1 MTLCQKSLF
10 GILFDK
16 FTQIR
21 FHTKMTNPLLEKF
34 DTPFESAP
42 FSKIKI
48 EHYQPAFEQAII
60 EAKEEVDAIVKNTD
74 APTFA
79 NTIEALELSGE
90 KLGRIS
96 SIFFNLNSAET
107 SDEMQKIAQDV
118 SPLLSEFGNDVR
130 LNEDLFKRVKAVYE
144 QKDNLDL
151 TAEQAYLLEKKYK
164 GFSRNG
170 ANLNETDK
178 EKLREIDKELSRL
191 SLQFGQNVLAETN
204 NYELV
209 IVNEEDLSGLPDY
222 AIEQAKAD
230 AEAKGKKGWIFTL
243 QAPSFIPFIQ
253 YAENRSLREELF
265 RASGKKAYQD
275 NEFNNEENIKSIV
288 SLRHKRAQILGYNSH
303 ADYVLEERMAKTPE
317 TVFDFLN
324 DLLVKAKPFA
334 EKEIKELAEFAK
346 NTDGIETLQRWDH
359 AYYAEKLKQEKY
371 NLSEEELKPYFQL
384 ENVTQGSFDVATKLF
399 GITFK
404 EINSIDK
411 YHEEVATYEVLDKD
425 GNFLSL
431 LYADFFPR
439 AGKRPGAWMTSF
451 REASNVNGNSIRPH
465 VSIVCNFTKPTKD
478 KPSLLTFQ
486 EVTTLFHEFGH
497 ALHGMVPNTTYESLA
512 GTNVFWDFVE
522 LPSQFYENFCY
533 EPEALA
539 LFAKH
544 YETGEVIPQ
553 DLVEKVRNAS
563 NYMDGYQ
570 TVRQLSFGLLDMTYH
585 ANANQEIGD
594 LQEFE
599 KLAFQ
604 PTELYP
610 SIENNMMSTSFSHI
624 FQGGYSSGYY
634 SYKWAEVLDADAFA
648 FFQETG
654 IFNKETAEKFHKLLS
669 SGGTK
674 NPMELY
680 IEFRGKK
687 PSPEAL
693 LKRAGLN

>member
-1 MTLCQKSLF
+1 MN
-10 GILFDK
+10 
-16 FTQIR
+16 
-21 FHTKMTNPLLEKF
+21 NPLLEKF
-34 DTPFESAP
+34 DTLYESAP

-48 EHYQPAFEQAII
+48 EHYKPAFEQAIQ
-60 EAKEEVDAIVKNTD
+60 EAKDEINTIANNVE
-74 APTFA
+74 APTFE
-79 NTIEALELSGE
+79 NTIVALELSGE
-90 KLGRIS
+90 KLGKIS

-107 SDEMQKIAQDV
+107 NDEIQQIAQDI

-130 LNEDLFKRVKAVYE
+130 LNEKLFQRIKMVYA
-144 QKDNLDL
+144 QKDALDL
-151 TAEQAYLLEKKYK
+151 NPEEAYLLEKKYK

-170 ANLNETDK
+170 ANLNEEDK
-178 EKLREIDKELSRL
+178 EKLRAIDKDLARL

-204 NYELV
+204 NYELL
-209 IVNEEDLSGLPDY
+209 ITNEEDLKGLPDY
-222 AIEQAKAD
+222 AIDQAKAD
-230 AEAKGKKGWIFTL
+230 AEAKNKEGWIFTL
-243 QAPSFIPFIQ
+243 QAPSFIPFMQ
-253 YAENRSLREELF
+253 YAENRTLREELF
-265 RASGKKAYQD
+265 RASGRKAFQN
-275 NEFNNEENIKSIV
+275 NEYNNEENIKQIAK
-288 SLRHKRAQILGYNSH
+288 LRFDRANLLGYATH
-303 ADYVLEERMAKTPE
+303 ADYVLEERMAKNPQ
-317 TVFDFLN
+317 TVIDFLN

-334 EKEIKELAEFAK
+334 EKEIKELAAFAK
-346 NTDGIETLQRWDH
+346 ETDEIETLQRWDH
-359 AYYAEKLKQEKY
+359 AFYAEKLKQEKF

-384 ENVTQGSFDVATKLF
+384 ENVIQGAFDVATKLF

-404 EINSIDK
+404 EINTIDK
-411 YHEEVATYEVLDKD
+411 YHEEVTTYEVNDKE

-439 AGKRPGAWMTSF
+439 PGKRPGAWMTSF
-451 REASNVNGNSIRPH
+451 REASNVKGNSVRPH
-465 VSIVCNFTKPTKD
+465 VSIVCNFTKPTKN

-497 ALHGMVPNTTYESLA
+497 ALHGMLPNTTFESLA

-544 YETGEVIPQ
+544 YETGEIIPQ
-553 DLVEKVRNAS
+553 ELVQKVRNAS
-563 NYMDGYQ
+563 SYMDGYQ
-570 TVRQLSFGLLDMTYH
+570 TVRQISFGLLDMAYH
-585 ANANQEIGD
+585 ANNPTDIID
-594 LQEFE
+594 LEQFE
-599 KLAFQ
+599 QNVFTA
-604 PTELYP
+604 TELYP
-610 SIENNMMSTSFSHI
+610 VVEKNMMSTSFSHI

-654 IFNKETAEKFHKLLS
+654 IFNPETAQKFYTLLS

-674 NPMELY
+674 DPMDLY

-693 LKRAGLN
+693 LKRAGLVS

>member
-1 MTLCQKSLF
+1 M
-10 GILFDK
+10 
-16 FTQIR
+16 
-21 FHTKMTNPLLEKF
+21 MNNPLLEKF

-48 EHYQPAFEQAII
+48 EHYQPAFEQAIK
-60 EAKEEVDAIVKNTD
+60 EAKDEIDAIANNLNT
-74 APTFA
+74 PTFA

-90 KLGRIS
+90 KLSRVS

-107 SDEMQKIAQDV
+107 SDEIQKIAQEI
-118 SPLLSEFGNDVR
+118 SPLLSDFGNDVR
-130 LNEDLFKRVKAVYE
+130 LNEKLFQRIKTIYD
-144 QKDNLDL
+144 QKDLL
-151 TAEQAYLLEKKYK
+151 ELSAEQAYLLEKKYK

-170 ANLNETDK
+170 ANLSDENK
-178 EKLREIDKELSRL
+178 AKLREIDKELSRI

-204 NYELV
+204 NYELH
-209 IVNEEDLSGLPDY
+209 ITNEDDLKGLPDY

-230 AEAKGKKGWIFTL
+230 AEAKEKDGWIFTL
-243 QAPSFIPFIQ
+243 QAPSYIPFLQ

-265 RASGKKAYQD
+265 RASGRKAYQA
-275 NEFNNEENIKSIV
+275 NEYNNEENIKAITK
-288 SLRHKRAQILGYNSH
+288 LRFERANLLGYKTH
-303 ADYVLEERMAKTPE
+303 ADYVLEERMAKTPD
-317 TVFDFLN
+317 TVINFLN

-334 EKEIKELAEFAK
+334 ENEIKEIADLALK
-346 NTDGIETLQRWDH
+346 TDGIEKIERWDH
-359 AYYAEKLKQEKY
+359 GYYAEKLKQQKF

-384 ENVTQGSFDVATKLF
+384 ENVIQGAFDVATKLF

-404 EINSIDK
+404 EINTIDK
-411 YHEEVATYEVLDKD
+411 YNDEVTTYEVLDKN

-497 ALHGMVPNTTYESLA
+497 ALHGMLPNTTYESLS
-512 GTNVFWDFVE
+512 GTNVYWDFVE

-553 DLVEKVRNAS
+553 KLVEKVRNAS
-563 NYMDGYQ
+563 SFMDGYQ
-570 TVRQLSFGLLDMTYH
+570 TVRQISFGLLDMAYH
-585 ANANQEIGD
+585 ATDPSNITD
-594 LQEFE
+594 LQTFE
-599 KLAFQ
+599 QKAFEL
-604 PTELYP
+604 TELYP
-610 SIENNMMSTSFSHI
+610 IVPNNMMSTSFSHI

-654 IFNKETAEKFHKLLS
+654 IFNTETAQKYYTLLS

-674 NPMELY
+674 DPMELY
-680 IEFRGKK
+680 ENFRGKK
-687 PSPEAL
+687 PSPDAL
-693 LKRAGLN
+693 LKRAGLILN

>member
-1 MTLCQKSLF
+1 M
-10 GILFDK
+10 
-16 FTQIR
+16 
-21 FHTKMTNPLLEKF
+21 MNNPLLEKF

-48 EHYQPAFEQAII
+48 EHYQPAFEQAIK
-60 EAKEEVDAIVKNTD
+60 EAKEEIDQIVNNPQE
-74 APTFA
+74 PTFE
-79 NTIEALELSGE
+79 NTIVAMELSGE

-107 SDEMQKIAQDV
+107 SDEMQKIAQEI
-118 SPLLSEFGNDVR
+118 SPALSEFGNDIR
-130 LNEDLFKRVKAVYE
+130 LNQALFQRIKVIYDQRHTL
-144 QKDNLDL
+144 NL
-151 TAEQAYLLEKKYK
+151 TEEEAYLLEKKYK

-170 ANLNETDK
+170 ANLNED
-178 EKLREIDKELSRL
+178 EKLKLRDIDKELAQL
-191 SLQFGQNVLAETN
+191 TLQFGQNVLAETN
-204 NYELV
+204 LYEL
-209 IVNEEDLSGLPDY
+209 IITNEDDLKGLPDY

-230 AEAKGKKGWIFTL
+230 AEAKNKEGWIFTL
-243 QAPSFIPFIQ
+243 QAPSYIPFMQ
-253 YAENRSLREELF
+253 YAENRALREELF
-265 RASGKKAYQD
+265 RASGRKAYQN
-275 NEFNNEENIKSIV
+275 NEYNNEENIKKIAK
-288 SLRHKRAQILGYNSH
+288 LRYDRANLLGYTTH
-303 ADYVLEERMAKTPE
+303 ADYVLEERMAKTPSNVIE
-317 TVFDFLN
+317 FLN
-324 DLLVKAKPFA
+324 DLLVKARPFA
-334 EKEIKELAEFAK
+334 EKEIEELAAFAK
-346 NTDGIETLQRWDH
+346 KTDGIDTLQRWDH
-359 AYYAEKLKQEKY
+359 AYYAEKLKQVKF

-384 ENVTQGSFDVATKLF
+384 ENVTQGAFNVATKLF

-404 EINSIDK
+404 EINTIDK
-411 YHEEVATYEVLDKD
+411 YHEDVVTYEVLDKD

-451 REASNVNGNSIRPH
+451 REASNVNGKSIRPH

-497 ALHGMVPNTTYESLA
+497 ALHGMLPNTVFESLA
-512 GTNVFWDFVE
+512 GTNVYWDFVE

-544 YETGEVIPQ
+544 YQTGEVIPQ
-553 DLVEKVRNAS
+553 ELVDKVRNAS
-563 NYMDGYQ
+563 SYMDGYQ
-570 TVRQLSFGLLDMTYH
+570 TLRQISFGLLDMAYH
-585 ANANQEIGD
+585 ANNPSEIHD
-594 LQEFE
+594 VQEFE
-599 KLAFQ
+599 KMAFQ

-610 SIENNMMSTSFSHI
+610 QVQDNLMSTSFSHI

-648 FFQETG
+648 YFQETG
-654 IFNKETAEKFHKLLS
+654 IFNEETAQKYYTLLS

-674 NPMELY
+674 DPMELY

-687 PSPEAL
+687 PTPDAL
-693 LKRAGLN
+693 LKRAGLVA

>member
-1 MTLCQKSLF
+1 M
-10 GILFDK
+10 
-16 FTQIR
+16 
-21 FHTKMTNPLLEKF
+21 MNNPLLEKF

-48 EHYQPAFEQAII
+48 EHYQPAFEQAIK
-60 EAKEEVDAIVKNTD
+60 EAKEEIDQIVNNPQE
-74 APTFA
+74 PTFE
-79 NTIEALELSGE
+79 NTIVAMELSGE

-107 SDEMQKIAQDV
+107 SDEMQKIAQEI
-118 SPLLSEFGNDVR
+118 SPALSEFGNDIR
-130 LNEDLFKRVKAVYE
+130 LNQALFQRIKVIYDQRHTL
-144 QKDNLDL
+144 NL
-151 TAEQAYLLEKKYK
+151 TEEEAYLLEKKYK

-170 ANLNETDK
+170 ANLNED
-178 EKLREIDKELSRL
+178 EKLKLRDIDKELAQL
-191 SLQFGQNVLAETN
+191 TLQFGQNVLAETN
-204 NYELV
+204 LFEL
-209 IVNEEDLSGLPDY
+209 IITNEDDLKGLPDY

-230 AEAKGKKGWIFTL
+230 AEAKNKEGWIFTL
-243 QAPSFIPFIQ
+243 QAPSYIPFMQ
-253 YAENRSLREELF
+253 YAENRALREELF
-265 RASGKKAYQD
+265 RASGRKAYQN
-275 NEFNNEENIKSIV
+275 NEYNNEENIKKIAK
-288 SLRHKRAQILGYNSH
+288 LRYDRANLLGYTTH
-303 ADYVLEERMAKTPE
+303 ADYVLEERMAKTPSNVIE
-317 TVFDFLN
+317 FLN
-324 DLLVKAKPFA
+324 DLLVKARPFA
-334 EKEIKELAEFAK
+334 EKEIEELAAFAK
-346 NTDGIETLQRWDH
+346 KTDGIDTLQRWDH
-359 AYYAEKLKQEKY
+359 AYYAEKLKQVKF

-384 ENVTQGSFDVATKLF
+384 ENVTQGAFNVATKLF

-404 EINSIDK
+404 EINTIDK
-411 YHEEVATYEVLDKD
+411 YHEDVVTYEVLDKD

-451 REASNVNGNSIRPH
+451 REASNVNGKSIRPH

-497 ALHGMVPNTTYESLA
+497 ALHGMLPNTVFESLA
-512 GTNVFWDFVE
+512 GTNVYWDFVE

-544 YETGEVIPQ
+544 YQTGEVIPQ
-553 DLVEKVRNAS
+553 ELVDKVRNAS
-563 NYMDGYQ
+563 SYMDGYQ
-570 TVRQLSFGLLDMTYH
+570 TLRQISFGLLDMAYH
-585 ANANQEIGD
+585 ANNPSEIHD
-594 LQEFE
+594 VQEFE
-599 KLAFQ
+599 KMAFQ

-610 SIENNMMSTSFSHI
+610 QVQDNLMSTSFSHI

-648 FFQETG
+648 YFQETG
-654 IFNKETAEKFHKLLS
+654 IFNEETAQKYYTLLS

-674 NPMELY
+674 DPMELY

-687 PSPEAL
+687 PTPDAL
-693 LKRAGLN
+693 LKRAGLVA

>member
-1 MTLCQKSLF
+1 MN
-10 GILFDK
+10 
-16 FTQIR
+16 
-21 FHTKMTNPLLEKF
+21 NPLLEKF
-34 DTPFESAP
+34 ETPFESAP

-48 EHYQPAFEQAII
+48 EHYQPAFEQAIK
-60 EAKEEVDAIVKNTD
+60 EAKEEVDTIVNNPET
-74 APTFA
+74 PTFI
-79 NTIEALELSGE
+79 NTIEALETSGE

-107 SDEMQKIAQDV
+107 SDEMQKIAQEI
-118 SPLLSEFGNDVR
+118 SPLLAEFGNDIR
-130 LNEDLFKRVKAVYE
+130 LNEKLFQRVKAVYE
-144 QKDNLDL
+144 NKDSLDL
-151 TAEQAYLLEKKYK
+151 SPEQAFLLEKKYK
-164 GFSRNG
+164 SFARNG
-170 ANLNETDK
+170 ANLNETEK
-178 EKLREIDKELSRL
+178 EKLRAIDKELAQL
-191 SLQFGQNVLAETN
+191 TLQFGQNVLAETN
-204 NYELV
+204 NYTLE
-209 IVNEEDLSGLPDY
+209 ITNEEDLKGLPDY
-222 AIEQAKAD
+222 AIEQAKVD
-230 AEAKGKKGWIFTL
+230 AEAKGKTGWVFTL
-243 QAPSFIPFIQ
+243 QAPSYIPFMQ

-265 RASGKKAYQD
+265 RASGKKAYQT
-275 NEFNNEENIKSIV
+275 NEYNNEENVIKIAN
-288 SLRHKRAQILGYNSH
+288 LRHQRANLLGYATH
-303 ADYVLEERMAKTPE
+303 ADYVLEERMAKSPT
-317 TVFDFLN
+317 TVIEFLN

-334 EKEIKELAEFAK
+334 EKEIEELAAYAQK
-346 NTDGIETLQRWDH
+346 TDGIETLQRWDH
-359 AYYAEKLKQEKY
+359 AYYAEKLKQEKF

-384 ENVTQGSFDVATKLF
+384 KNVIQGAFDVATKLY

-411 YHEEVATYEVLDKD
+411 YHPEVTTYEVLDKE

-451 REASNVNGNSIRPH
+451 REASNVKGKSIRPH

-497 ALHGMVPNTTYESLA
+497 ALHGMLPNTMYESLA
-512 GTNVFWDFVE
+512 GTNVYWDFVE

-544 YETGEVIPQ
+544 YQTEEIIPQ
-553 DLVEKVRNAS
+553 DLVEKVKNAS

-570 TVRQLSFGLLDMTYH
+570 TVRQLSFGILDMAYH
-585 ANANQEIGD
+585 ANNPEIIKD
-594 LQEFE
+594 VQTFE
-599 KLAFQ
+599 KQAFE

-610 SIENNMMSTSFSHI
+610 EVKDNVMSTSFSHI

-654 IFNKETAEKFHKLLS
+654 IFNPETAEKFYKLLS
-669 SGGTK
+669 AGGTK
-674 NPMELY
+674 DPMKLY
-680 IEFRGKK
+680 EEFRGKK
-687 PSPEAL
+687 PTPDAL
-693 LKRAGLN
+693 LKRAGLVA

>member
-1 MTLCQKSLF
+1 MN
-10 GILFDK
+10 
-16 FTQIR
+16 
-21 FHTKMTNPLLEKF
+21 NPLLEKF
-34 DTPFESAP
+34 DTLHESAP

-48 EHYQPAFEQAII
+48 EHYQPAFEQAIK
-60 EAKEEVDAIVKNTD
+60 EAKEEIDAIVNNSE
-74 APTFA
+74 APTFE
-79 NTIEALELSGE
+79 NTIVAMELSGK

-107 SDEMQKIAQDV
+107 CDEIQQIAQDI

-130 LNEDLFKRVKAVYE
+130 LNENLFQRIKTIYD
-144 QKDNLDL
+144 QKDSLDL
-151 TAEQAYLLEKKYK
+151 NPEEAYLLEKKYK

-170 ANLNETDK
+170 ANLNEEDK
-178 EKLREIDKELSRL
+178 EKLRTIDKELSRL

-204 NYELV
+204 NYEL
-209 IVNEEDLSGLPDY
+209 IITNDEDLKGLPDY

-230 AEAKGKKGWIFTL
+230 AEAKNKDGWIFTL
-243 QAPSFIPFIQ
+243 QAPSFIPFLQ
-253 YAENRSLREELF
+253 YAENRALREELF
-265 RASGKKAYQD
+265 KASGRKAFQE
-275 NEFNNEENIKSIV
+275 NEYNNEENIKQIAK
-288 SLRHKRAQILGYNSH
+288 LRFDRANLLGYATH

-317 TVFDFLN
+317 TVVDFLN
-324 DLLVKAKPFA
+324 NLLEKAKPFA
-334 EKEIKELAEFAK
+334 EKEIQELADFAQK
-346 NTDGIETLQRWDH
+346 TDGIENLQRWDH
-359 AYYAEKLKQEKY
+359 AFYAEKLKQEKF

-384 ENVTQGSFDVATKLF
+384 ENVIQGAFDVATKLF

-404 EINSIDK
+404 EINTIDK
-411 YHEEVATYEVLDKD
+411 YHEEVTTYEVTDKD

-439 AGKRPGAWMTSF
+439 PGKRPGAWMTSF
-451 REASNVNGNSIRPH
+451 LEASNVNGNSVRPH
-465 VSIVCNFTKPTKD
+465 ISIVCNFTKPTKN

-497 ALHGMVPNTTYESLA
+497 ALHGMLPNTIFESLA

-533 EPEALA
+533 EPDALA

-544 YETGEVIPQ
+544 YETGEIIPQ
-553 DLVEKVRNAS
+553 ELVQKVRNAS
-563 NYMDGYQ
+563 SYMDGYQ
-570 TVRQLSFGLLDMTYH
+570 TVRQISFGLLDMAYH
-585 ANANQEIGD
+585 ANNPSDISD

-599 KLAFQ
+599 QNVFTA
-604 PTELYP
+604 TELYP
-610 SIENNMMSTSFSHI
+610 VVEKNMMSTSFSHI

-654 IFNKETAEKFHKLLS
+654 IFNPETAQKFYTLLS

-674 NPMELY
+674 DPMDLY
-680 IEFRGKK
+680 VDFRGEK
-687 PSPEAL
+687 PSPDAL
-693 LKRAGLN
+693 LKRAGLVK